1 MRRRPPRS
9 TPFPYTTLFRSS
21 KRRTQA
27 SDCAAAEPGQGGEG
41 AARRWTA
48 SRVPATGGVSPI
60 GQNKWKAQEGTRP
73 RQPRRSR
80 QLARHRDRKFQLYRD
95 RGREHP
101 RCRIEERFMREYTSI
116 RAYFWRT
123 ALRPRAYRRIF
134 SRSESKPTAL
144 PAPGL
149 AKTARS
155 CAAARPHVARARP
168 NTMANVIRRA
178 GTGSSVPVGVAK
190 SGFVEEL
197 GHLTLGNRRRDG
209 MDLLV

>member
-27 SDCAAAEPGQGGEG
+27 SDCAAAESGQSGEG

-48 SRVPATGGVSPI
+48 SRVPAAGGVSPI

-95 RGREHP
+95 RKSVVSGK
-101 RCRIEERFMREYTSI
+101 SVD
-116 RAYFWRT
+116 
-123 ALRPRAYRRIF
+123 LGGRRII
-134 SRSESKPTAL
+134 K
-144 PAPGL
+144 
-149 AKTARS
+149 KKK
-155 CAAARPHVARARP
+155 
-168 NTMANVIRRA
+168 RRL
-178 GTGSSVPVGVAK
+178 K
-190 SGFVEEL
+190 QF
-197 GHLTLGNRRRDG
+197 N
-209 MDLLV
+209 